1 MSKLL
6 TKKKFLLMMKILMKN
21 IPMKG
26 ILMKK
31 ALIKKIKKRQKYR
44 LIDCFINKNT
54 LLHNFFVLNKNIN
67 AFLNAADMDNKKNFK
82 NNFFLKIFGSSNV
95 TGFITSHN

>member
-6 TKKKFLLMMKILMKN
+6 TKKKFLLMMKILMNK
-21 IPMKG
+21 IPMKE

-54 LLHNFFVLNKNIN
+54 LLHNFFILNKNIN
-67 AFLNAADMDNKKNFK
+67 AFLNAADRDNKKK
-82 NNFFLKIFGSSNV
+82 FLKQFFFQNFWFV
-95 TGFITSHN
+95 

>member
-6 TKKKFLLMMKILMKN
+6 TKKKFLLMMKILMNK
-21 IPMKG
+21 IPMKE

-44 LIDCFINKNT
+44 PIDCFINKNT
-54 LLHNFFVLNKNIN
+54 LLHIFFILNKNIN
-67 AFLNAADMDNKKNFK
+67 AFLNAADRDNKKKFL
-82 NNFFLKIFGSSNV
+82 NNFFFKIFGLSNV
-95 TGFITSHN
+95 TGFTTSHN

>member
-1 MSKLL
+1 
-6 TKKKFLLMMKILMKN
+6 MKILMKN
-21 IPMKG
+21 IPMRG

-54 LLHNFFVLNKNIN
+54 LLHNFFILNKNIN
-67 AFLNAADMDNKKNFK
+67 AFLNAADRDNKKNF
-82 NNFFLKIFGSSNV
+82 FFKIFGLSNV
-95 TGFITSHN
+95 TGFMTSHN

>member
-6 TKKKFLLMMKILMKN
+6 TKKKFLLMMKILIKN

-31 ALIKKIKKRQKYR
+31 ALIKKIKKQQKYR

-54 LLHNFFVLNKNIN
+54 LLHNLFILNKNIN
-67 AFLNAADMDNKKNFK
+67 AFLNAADRDNKKKHFSK
-82 NNFFLKIFGSSNV
+82 FLVCLMSLDL
-95 TGFITSHN
+95 

>member
-1 MSKLL
+1 
-6 TKKKFLLMMKILMKN
+6 MKILMKN

-54 LLHNFFVLNKNIN
+54 LLHNFFILNKNIN
-67 AFLNAADMDNKKNFK
+67 AFLNAADRDNKKNF
-82 NNFFLKIFGSSNV
+82 FFKIFGLSNV
-95 TGFITSHN
+95 TGFMTSHN

>member
-6 TKKKFLLMMKILMKN
+6 TKKKFLLVMKILMKN

-54 LLHNFFVLNKNIN
+54 LLHNFFILNKNIN
-67 AFLNAADMDNKKNFK
+67 AFLNAADRDNKKKHFSK
-82 NNFFLKIFGSSNV
+82 FLVCLMSLDL
-95 TGFITSHN
+95 

>member
-6 TKKKFLLMMKILMKN
+6 TKKKFLLVMKILMKN

-54 LLHNFFVLNKNIN
+54 LLHNFFILNKNIN
-67 AFLNAADMDNKKNFK
+67 AFLNAADRDNKKK
-82 NNFFLKIFGSSNV
+82 FFFKIFGLSNV
-95 TGFITSHN
+95 TGFMTSHN